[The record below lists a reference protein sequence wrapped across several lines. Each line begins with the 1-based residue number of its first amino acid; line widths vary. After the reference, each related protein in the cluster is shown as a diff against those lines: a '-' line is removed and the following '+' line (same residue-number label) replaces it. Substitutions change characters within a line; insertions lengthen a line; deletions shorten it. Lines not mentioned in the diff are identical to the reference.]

1 MRPRDRHIYLVNLY
15 NSCDDFPFP
24 DCFISSAGMV
34 LTSGFWGCAMA
45 ITISPDSCFWV
56 IGAIWINGS
65 ELLDLA
71 CSMFE
76 FDKSSR

>member
-1 MRPRDRHIYLVNLY
+1 MTIMFVYESKILWTCRSQLLD
-15 NSCDDFPFP
+15 
-24 DCFISSAGMV
+24 SSAGMV
-34 LTSGFWGCAMA
+34 LTLVLGVYLA
-45 ITISPDSCFWV
+45 ITISPDSCLWV